1 MFMSIEQNRLALIT
15 AHDALLLLK
24 SSMSTPKLTH
34 LLRAAPCAGHSA
46 LAALDKILH
55 NSISVLLN
63 SDLSDDQWA
72 QASLPVKSGG
82 LGTRKPSHLAPSA
95 FLSSVNATRAM

>member
-1 MFMSIEQNRLALIT
+1 MTEQPSSNL
-15 AHDALLLLK
+15 DALLLLK

-55 NSISVLLN
+55 SSISVLLTVTFRR
-63 SDLSDDQWA
+63 
-72 QASLPVKSGG
+72 PVG
-82 LGTRKPSHLAPSA
+82 
-95 FLSSVNATRAM
+95 SS